1 MSDLLSIIYS
11 AVEILGGLAL
21 LILIISYVTYKI
33 RTKSELKPFEKEI
46 DKKNELKVIIKDEKR
61 NKEIVK
67 GALDKTKGKKKSESS
82 PSRSSDKSSSSGNRS
97 SSQARKS
104 GQSSRSRH
112 SSSAGRSGSSRSKK
126 SSRSDRYPKIPKQ
139 QKPLP
144 SRDKRIQILNKLH
157 HTQDSGEL
165 LKIQKQKDAG
175 NNNRKTNGNG
185 FSKFYDEQDD

>member
-21 LILIISYVTYKI
+21 IILIISYVSYKV

-67 GALDKTKGKKKSESS
+67 GALEKTESKKKSTSS
-82 PSRSSDKSSSSGNRS
+82 STHSSSKHKTSSGSTSKSRYSSSSSHRTSSSKSSSSR
-97 SSQARKS
+97 RKS
-104 GQSSRSRH
+104 H
-112 SSSAGRSGSSRSKK
+112 AEKA
-126 SSRSDRYPKIPKQ
+126 PKIPKPKKQ
-139 QKPLP
+139 LP
-144 SRDKRIQILNKLH
+144 SRDKRIQVLNKLH
-157 HTQDSGEL
+157 HTQDSGDL
-165 LKIQKQKDAG
+165 LKMKKESQNPNK
-175 NNNRKTNGNG
+175 KTNGNG